1 MQRKGGNGEAAA
13 GSRDVGLTRPVPAS
27 GGVGAAPRQEY
38 PATVSATT
46 TALVRLLPDHEHDG
60 DRVGEALTAGDVTLI
75 YWPGLDELC

>member
-1 MQRKGGNGEAAA
+1 L
-13 GSRDVGLTRPVPAS
+13 RDVGLTRPVPAS

-38 PATVSATT
+38 PATMSA

-60 DRVGEALTAGDVTLI
+60 DRVDKALTAGDVTLI